1 MIWAIGDLQGCFDS
15 FMSLLEKI
23 NFNHEKDQL
32 WLVGDLVNR
41 GNNSLETLEYVY
53 KHRDSIKVVLGNH
66 DISLIAAYYEIKKT
80 NSFIE
85 PIIKSPKAD
94 EYINWLRAMTFL
106 HIDENTSYCM
116 SHAGIA
122 PIFDLD
128 EAQKWSDALHQKM
141 IGDDVK
147 QWLKNIIKNK
157 SSVLRYGVSNEE
169 DEAYAFSSFTRI
181 RYCFEDGSLEL
192 ENKSN
197 PSDKKEIKNT
207 TPWFDLKIRKKIE
220 KKIIFGHWSTLGLY
234 EDENVIALDSGCV
247 WGGKLS
253 AFNLN
258 TQAIVS
264 VDCKG
269 SV

>member
-66 DISLIAAYYEIKKT
+66 DISLIAAYYEINKT

-94 EYINWLRAMTFL
+94 EYINWLRAMLFL

-116 SHAGIA
+116 SHEGKA
-122 PIFDLD
+122 PIFDL
-128 EAQKWSDALHQKM
+128 
-141 IGDDVK
+141 
-147 QWLKNIIKNK
+147 
-157 SSVLRYGVSNEE
+157 NE
-169 DEAYAFSSFTRI
+169 
-181 RYCFEDGSLEL
+181 C
-192 ENKSN
+192 
-197 PSDKKEIKNT
+197 
-207 TPWFDLKIRKKIE
+207 
-220 KKIIFGHWSTLGLY
+220 
-234 EDENVIALDSGCV
+234 
-247 WGGKLS
+247 
-253 AFNLN
+253 
-258 TQAIVS
+258 
-264 VDCKG
+264 
-269 SV
+269 

>member
-1 MIWAIGDLQGCFDS
+1 MIWAIGDLQGCFRP
-15 FMSLLEKI
+15 FMNLLEKI
-23 NFNHEKDQL
+23 NFNHHSDEL

-85 PIIKSPKAD
+85 PIIQSPKAD
-94 EYINWLRAMTFL
+94 EYINWFRTMPFL
-106 HIDENTSYCM
+106 HVDENNSYCM

-122 PIFDLD
+122 PIFDLY
-128 EAQKWSDALHQKM
+128 EAKKWSDVLHQKM
-141 IGDDVK
+141 IEDDVK

-157 SSVLRYGVSNEE
+157 SSVLRYGVSSEE
-169 DEAYAFSSFTRI
+169 DEAYAFSSFVRM
-181 RYCFEDGSLEL
+181 RYCFEDGRLEL
-192 ENKSN
+192 ENKSSLN
-197 PSDKKEIKNT
+197 SERFIKDT
-207 TPWFDLKIRKKIE
+207 MPWFEVDSRKKIE

-234 EDENVIALDSGCV
+234 QDDNVIALDTGCV
-247 WGGKLS
+247 WDGKLT

-258 TQAIVS
+258 TQDIIS
-264 VDCKG
+264 VNCKQ
-269 SV
+269 